1 MPSNKTI
8 LIVDDSATIVMS
20 LKNNL
25 EIAGYNVESADNG
38 KVALDKIQSGLT
50 PNLII
55 TDINMPVMTGLEF
68 IKHARKPSNCRFT
81 PILILTT
88 ESSAERKTEAKSL
101 GATGWLVKP
110 CSGTDLIN
118 VVKKVLP

>member
-1 MPSNKTI
+1 MNKLI
-8 LIVDDSATIVMS
+8 LIVDDSTTIIMS

-25 EIAGYNVESADNG
+25 EIAGYQVETATNG
-38 KVALDKIQSGLT
+38 QEAFDKLQNGIK

-55 TDINMPVMTGLEF
+55 TDVNMPIMNGLEF
-68 IKHARKPSNCRFT
+68 LKKARTLASCKFT
-81 PILILTT
+81 PILLLTT
-88 ESSAERKTEAKSL
+88 ETSQERKTEAKSL

-118 VVKKVLP
+118 IVKKLLP